1 MNTEQEPRPTPLQ
14 IESVLSQLRGGIDGF
29 RDHWDY
35 YQGVSEFRIDCLM
48 EDAVKVIEHL
58 QQSQAKS
65 LTPEQ
70 VKHAKWILRR
80 RDEIPELI
88 DSIDLNAQAFQLLR
102 EVVGE

>member
-1 MNTEQEPRPTPLQ
+1 MTQEQRPTPEQ

-29 RDHWDY
+29 RDHWDC

-58 QQSQAKS
+58 QQSQPKQ

-70 VKHAKWILRR
+70 VERAKAL
-80 RDEIPELI
+80 IPRLGKCLPATCASQVAI
-88 DSIDLNAQAFQLLR
+88 DQAIDLLR
-102 EVVGE
+102 EVIGDE